1 MTQKIIMYTACIR
14 VHGLS
19 MCYLRSIK
27 GEALNS
33 LILYF
38 LISSV
43 HYQFFILVFKIE
55 NQVSCCIIWIHIT
68 DLQRLEGVL
77 CIERP
82 CLETNIILGLVRK
95 YYGDIV
101 NNILIYFKFD
111 VMSWRLYV
119 PFCAQSWHHVC
130 INFAESKYTKVFFV
144 IICIKCV

>member
-27 GEALNS
+27 EEALNS
-33 LILYF
+33 LILYI

-43 HYQFFILVFKIE
+43 HYQFFILVFKIDQ
-55 NQVSCCIIWIHIT
+55 NRV
-68 DLQRLEGVL
+68 
-77 CIERP
+77 P

-101 NNILIYFKFD
+101 KNILIYFKFD
-111 VMSWRLYV
+111 VMS
-119 PFCAQSWHHVC
+119 
-130 INFAESKYTKVFFV
+130 
-144 IICIKCV
+144 